1 MAVLALL
8 TDAVPS
14 DALFAA
20 LGDWAKD
27 QRQTIS
33 QILVR
38 NRAIDPEHLRALIC
52 LAETHLARHQN
63 DLRACLDVWHA
74 QGLTEEV
81 LAEVEDVG
89 LKTTLGVAA
98 GLDATLASLVGQG
111 GGDETIPADAGQ
123 DETIALADGVSAG
136 LVVAP
141 QSAGGERFHPL
152 RPHAK
157 GGIGQVWVARDGEL

>member
-8 TDAVPS
+8 TDAVPR
-14 DALFAA
+14 DVLFAA

-27 QRQTIS
+27 RRQTLS
-33 QILVR
+33 QVLVL
-38 NRAIDPEHLRALIC
+38 NRAIDPDHLRALIC
-52 LAETHLARHQN
+52 LSESHLARHEN

-81 LAEVEDVG
+81 LAGVEDVG

-98 GLDATLASLVGQG
+98 GLDATLASVVGQG
-111 GGDETIPADAGQ
+111 AGDETIPADAGQ
-123 DETIALADGVSAG
+123 DETIAVGDGLSAG
-136 LVVAP
+136 PMLAP
-141 QSAGGERFHPL
+141 PSARGERFQPL

-157 GGIGQVWVARDGEL
+157 GGI

>member
-8 TDAVPS
+8 TDAVPR
-14 DALFAA
+14 DVLFAA

-27 QRQTIS
+27 RRQTLS
-33 QILVR
+33 QVLVL
-38 NRAIDPEHLRALIC
+38 NRAIDPDHLRALIC
-52 LAETHLARHQN
+52 LAEAHLARHQN

-98 GLDATLASLVGQG
+98 GLD
-111 GGDETIPADAGQ
+111 
-123 DETIALADGVSAG
+123 ETIALVDGKSVG
-136 LVVAP
+136 PVIAP
-141 QSAGGERFHPL
+141 PSAGGERFQTI

-157 GGIGQVWVARDGEL
+157 GGIGQVWVARDGELQREVALKVIQDRFAEHPDQRARF